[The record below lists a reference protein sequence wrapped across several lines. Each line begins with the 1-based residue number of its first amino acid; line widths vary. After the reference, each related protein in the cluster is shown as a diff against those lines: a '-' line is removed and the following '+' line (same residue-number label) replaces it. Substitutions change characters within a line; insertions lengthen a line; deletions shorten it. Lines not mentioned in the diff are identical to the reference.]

1 VMCSNQCNSAH
12 AMFWKTGPIR
22 PVLLALLL
30 MSTWK
35 LHVTGRSLGWT
46 VVSLLLAFLPEL
58 VDIWNTNRTQ
68 QWQRSDM
75 NPGGNYDEKAA
86 TSLSSLP
93 IDAKVR
99 LTIPTM
105 GCVACVNKVD
115 TSIRRCI
122 SAANNIKEE
131 RSWLSDTA
139 AKGGVAELTVS
150 GKTRE
155 EIDEVV
161 EEVIAAVHDAGFV
174 CKVASFEVHEK

>member
-1 VMCSNQCNSAH
+1 MLFQDGDVQALINFWVRKKCVMCSNQCNSAH

-115 TSIRRCI
+115 TFHPTMHLGCQQYKRRKIMVVRRRGKRWCGRI
-122 SAANNIKEE
+122 DGIGQDE
-131 RSWLSDTA
+131 R
-139 AKGGVAELTVS
+139 
-150 GKTRE
+150 RNR
-155 EIDEVV
+155 
-161 EEVIAAVHDAGFV
+161 
-174 CKVASFEVHEK
+174 